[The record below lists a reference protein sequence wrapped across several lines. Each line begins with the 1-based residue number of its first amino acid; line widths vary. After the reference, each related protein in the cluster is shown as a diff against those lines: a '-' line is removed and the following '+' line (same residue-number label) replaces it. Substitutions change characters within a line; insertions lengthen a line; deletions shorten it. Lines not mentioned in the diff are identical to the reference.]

1 LTKIVQVFEN
11 AQVKHRAQAIVAVH
25 LILRRDDDVLL
36 GLRVNTGWS
45 DGCWHLPAGHLEAG
59 ESPLDALVRESA
71 EELGLTLDPAHAEL
85 VHLLHYHES
94 PPRLNL
100 FFQVR
105 QWSGSPVNAEPDKCA
120 DLHWFSLRKLPT
132 PLVGYT
138 GAALARLRDGTP
150 YSEWAEAGSAA
161 R

>member
-1 LTKIVQVFEN
+1 M
-11 AQVKHRAQAIVAVH
+11 KHREQAIVAVH

-36 GLRVNTGWS
+36 GLRINTGWS

-59 ESPLDALVRESA
+59 ESPLDALVRETA
-71 EELGLTLDPAHAEL
+71 EELGLSLDPAQVEL
-85 VHLLHYHES
+85 VHTVHCRGEAS
-94 PPRLNL
+94 RLQL

-138 GAALARLRDGTP
+138 EAALARLLDGAP
-150 YSEWAEAGSAA
+150 YSEWDDAGSVA

>member
-1 LTKIVQVFEN
+1 M
-11 AQVKHRAQAIVAVH
+11 KHRERAIVAVH

-36 GLRVNTGWS
+36 GLRINTGWS

-59 ESPLDALVRESA
+59 ESPLDALVRETA
-71 EELGLTLDPAHAEL
+71 EELGLSLDPAQVEL
-85 VHLLHYHES
+85 VHTVHCRGEAS
-94 PPRLNL
+94 RLQL

-138 GAALARLRDGTP
+138 GAALARLLDGAP
-150 YSEWAEAGSAA
+150 YSEWDDAGSVA